1 MIAILVAFFVG
12 GFLGMFCMALMA
24 IARDPRDSD
33 D

>member
-1 MIAILVAFFVG
+1 MIAILIAFFLG

-24 IARDPRDSD
+24 IAREKQDSD